1 MNYVHHA
8 IIGVGTAAV
17 GALAAEGLGAA
28 PLPALTL
35 GISALAVAGGSI
47 ATDLDHPRSFI
58 SNSIPGLAVRIA
70 LAVLA
75 IPLLAALGALLTT
88 RDVLGSWDQLLGLIF
103 GIQVLR
109 WALIVLLLALGLMG
123 LSWLLYKS
131 LRHRGPLHSLL
142 FAAAVTGAACVT
154 VAAFRQDWQL
164 GLAFGW
170 GWTWHILADGLTP
183 EGVPLFWPFSEVR
196 SKALPRWV
204 GTLVSTLLTLAG
216 IAGMIVLI
224 LQRIQLLFV

>member
-17 GALAAEGLGAA
+17 GVLAAEALGAPVIPVVTLGIGALAA
-28 PLPALTL
+28 
-35 GISALAVAGGSI
+35 AGGSI
-47 ATDLDHPRSFI
+47 ATDLDHPRSFV
-58 SNSIPGLAVRIA
+58 SNSIPGLAVRVA

-88 RDVLGSWDQLLGLIF
+88 HDLQGSWDQLLGMVF
-103 GIQVLR
+103 GINVLR

-131 LRHRGPLHSLL
+131 LHHRGPLHSLL
-142 FAAAVTGAACVT
+142 FAAAVTIAACVAA
-154 VAAFRQDWQL
+154 AAFGQGWL
-164 GLAFGW
+164 IGLAFGW

-196 SKALPRWV
+196 SKSPPRWV

-216 IAGMIVLI
+216 IAGMIILG
-224 LQRIQLLFV
+224 LQRMQSLFA

>member
-8 IIGVGTAAV
+8 IIGSGTAAV
-17 GALAAEGLGAA
+17 AVLTAEALGAA

-35 GISALAVAGGSI
+35 GIGALAVAGGSI

-58 SNSIPGLAVRIA
+58 ANSIPGLAVRIA

-88 RDVLGSWDQLLGLIF
+88 RDLQGSWDQLLGLVF

-109 WALIVLLLALGLMG
+109 WALLVLLLALGLMG

-131 LRHRGPLHSLL
+131 LHHRGPLHSLL
-142 FAAAVTGAACVT
+142 FAAAVTVAACVSA
-154 VAAFRQDWQL
+154 AAFGQSWL
-164 GLAFGW
+164 IGLAFGW

-196 SKALPRWV
+196 SRALPRWV